1 MSDGDYYQYQKRWD
15 KPFAALSKA
24 ARRRMLDCFY
34 DRMQPT
40 ETDSILDVGV
50 TSNTRDD
57 SNFFEKHYRY
67 PDRVVCAGFEPADE
81 LTGTLGDFPYVQ
93 IGPDTLPFADQ
104 SFDIGVSFAVIE
116 HVGSRSNQHR
126 HLSELMR
133 VCRRVFITTPNRWFP
148 IEPHTML
155 PIVHYLPLATW
166 RRALPLLGRSFY
178 SSEEKLNPLDRRGL
192 RSLFPERSDVRIEGI
207 GLVGPSTNL
216 VAMASKS

>member
-34 DRMQPT
+34 AQMQPT
-40 ETDSILDVGV
+40 ESDSVLDVGV

-57 SNFFEKHYRY
+57 SNFFEKHYRH
-67 PDRVVCAGFEPADE
+67 PQQVVCAGLEPAE
-81 LTGTLGDFPYVQ
+81 ELGDIAGGFLYVQ

-116 HVGSRSNQHR
+116 HVGNRERQHR
-126 HLSELMR
+126 HLSELLR
-133 VCRRVFITTPNRWFP
+133 VCRRVFVTTPNRWFP

-155 PIVHYLPLATW
+155 PVVHYLPLNTW
-166 RRALPLLGRSFY
+166 RKALPLLGRGFY
-178 SSEEKLNPLDRRGL
+178 SSEEKLNPLDRKEF
-192 RSLFPERSDVRIEGI
+192 RSLFPERAEVRIKGI

-216 VAMASKS
+216 VALASQS